1 MRIRFNGKEKLVKRE
16 ENLWEFCQR
25 KALKFLFSC
34 LEYHSER
41 SFFFFSVT
49 ANREI
54 KKNLADFSKNLT
66 ISTISLNTYVK

>member
-16 ENLWEFCQR
+16 ENLWEFRQR
-25 KALKFLFSC
+25 KALKFSFSC

-41 SFFFFSVT
+41 SFFFSVT

-66 ISTISLNTYVK
+66 ISTISSNTYVK